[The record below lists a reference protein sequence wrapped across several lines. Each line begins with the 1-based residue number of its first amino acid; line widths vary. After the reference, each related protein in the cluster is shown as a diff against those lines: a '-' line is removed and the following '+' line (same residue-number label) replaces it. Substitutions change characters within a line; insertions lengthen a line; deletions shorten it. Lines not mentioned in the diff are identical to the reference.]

1 MKNVIVSYV
10 LGGVCEIDVAKTVK
24 KWSLLCRIYKYNNT
38 YRLVEFTPHGKK
50 KLDIT
55 ISKDAAEYIIEE
67 LMLKSI
73 ENKMFKMSE
82 IIYFAL

>member
-1 MKNVIVSYV
+1 MKDIIINYV
-10 LGGVCEIDVAKTVK
+10 LGGICEIDVAKAVK
-24 KWSLLCRIYKYNNT
+24 KWNLLCRIYKYNNT
-38 YRLVEFTPHGKK
+38 YRLVEFTLHGKK
-50 KLDIT
+50 KLDII

-73 ENKMFKMSE
+73 ENRMFKMSE